1 MHANFIILISECIED
16 YFTWSIIGLRLEN
29 LTARIFQDKTELS
42 IF

>member
-1 MHANFIILISECIED
+1 MNTNLIILISERIEG

-29 LTARIFQDKTELS
+29 LTARIFQDKTKLS